1 MNIATLSEATL
12 HFIAVKP
19 NRFVID
25 GEGYSELQ
33 VIIEDIVSVR
43 KFFDGRKLVCHS
55 SDGKMGKTGR
65 HCALCRDRFRC
76 HKRMRMMVMVQNVDG
91 ESIPAL
97 LEINQQSF
105 GNLKK
110 FVDSIG
116 EKEIASTLVMLSVG
130 KNEKEAL
137 TVLFAT
143 IF

>member
-1 MNIATLSEATL
+1 
-12 HFIAVKP
+12 
-19 NRFVID
+19 
-25 GEGYSELQ
+25 
-33 VIIEDIVSVR
+33 
-43 KFFDGRKLVCHS
+43 
-55 SDGKMGKTGR
+55 
-65 HCALCRDRFRC
+65 
-76 HKRMRMMVMVQNVDG
+76 MRMMVMVQNVDG
-91 ESIPAL
+91 EPIPAL

-116 EKEIASTLVMLSVG
+116 EKEIASTLVKLSVG